1 MRNRAAGILLAACA
15 AMVWALASCA
25 PTYDSI
31 ADQMLADTQKQTDD
45 GLLKLENLKRR
56 IDALQN
62 SPDSDDQK
70 AVVEAKKEASY
81 GANIDFY
88 DGLQSSVIALETRMT
103 ASPDLSTPK
112 LTTALDDLEKN
123 VNDVRSTHAS
133 ENILGADYVKSSR
146 QILDQQFKA
155 LTVYELTI
163 KSGSKPN

>member
-1 MRNRAAGILLAACA
+1 M
-15 AMVWALASCA
+15 
-25 PTYDSI
+25 
-31 ADQMLADTQKQTDD
+31 
-45 GLLKLENLKRR
+45 
-56 IDALQN
+56 
-62 SPDSDDQK
+62 
-70 AVVEAKKEASY
+70 VEAKKEASY